1 MKIHFLTSA
10 HNSLSQR
17 LLIELSER
25 GHAITVTLAT
35 SAEAMRITVSANNP
49 DLIIAPM
56 LKVAIPEEIWSRYTC
71 LIVHPGIKGDRG
83 PSSLDWAIANSEPTW
98 GVTIIEAAAEMDAG
112 PIWATHDFP
121 LRGNV
126 IAKSSLYRAQVTE
139 AAVRG
144 VLEAVAKFESGQFQP
159 EQLDY
164 KRSDVRGQLRP
175 SMRQIDRAIDW
186 ARDGTDVI
194 MTKIN
199 AADSSPGVRDRL
211 WGETFHL
218 YGAHREDRLTGAPG
232 HIIAQRDRA
241 ICRATVDG
249 ALWITHLKAA
259 DTNGAGISFRRPW
272 LWRAGSAKFPIPRCP
287 SSAIST
293 TKPFVKSDMSNRTA

>member
-164 KRSDVRGQLRP
+164 KDP
-175 SMRQIDRAIDW
+175 
-186 ARDGTDVI
+186 T
-194 MTKIN
+194 
-199 AADSSPGVRDRL
+199 
-211 WGETFHL
+211 
-218 YGAHREDRLTGAPG
+218 
-232 HIIAQRDRA
+232 
-241 ICRATVDG
+241 C
-249 ALWITHLKAA
+249 
-259 DTNGAGISFRRPW
+259 AG
-272 LWRAGSAKFPIPRCP
+272 GSARPC
-287 SSAIST
+287 A
-293 TKPFVKSDMSNRTA
+293 KSIEPLIGLAMEPT